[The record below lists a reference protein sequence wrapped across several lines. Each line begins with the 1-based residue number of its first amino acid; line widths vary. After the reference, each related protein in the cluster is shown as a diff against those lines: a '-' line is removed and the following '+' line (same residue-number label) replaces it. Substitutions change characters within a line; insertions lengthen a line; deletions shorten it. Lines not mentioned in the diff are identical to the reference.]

1 MAVEIA
7 QAVATAR
14 LLHQFL
20 LGQGLND
27 SVYPQKLSG
36 VLWITSLINI
46 LLFREF
52 SPFIVDVNGCTRFD
66 APSQLYRCYVIWGC
80 EKKVTI
86 FPTLLI
92 LSTFAVGNVA
102 IYNPEAVLITYGL
115 SAATNV
121 ILTFL
126 TAGRI
131 LWVWRHAPRV
141 RANEKLRG
149 RYETAIKLILE
160 SGAIFSISSIFLL
173 ITFVGHHE
181 MYVIGTAFA
190 LQLLNIIPTFTLVY
204 VGMTNIIDPDHECGS
219 HASSDPP
226 NTPRMRTREGRH
238 QSEVLDI
245 KLQGEINDGQSE

>member
-1 MAVEIA
+1 MAIAGTTTMAVEIA

-20 LGQGLND
+20 LGSFQ
-27 SVYPQKLSG
+27 G

-46 LLFREF
+46 LLF
-52 SPFIVDVNGCTRFD
+52 P
-66 APSQLYRCYVIWGC
+66 
-80 EKKVTI
+80 
-86 FPTLLI
+86 
-92 LSTFAVGNVA
+92 VGNVA

-121 ILTFL
+121 ILTSL
-126 TAGRI
+126 TGTVLSYIASLQSVI
-131 LWVWRHAPRV
+131 IFA
-141 RANEKLRG
+141 KLVGYCGSGVMHRG
-149 RYETAIKLILE
+149 LE

-190 LQLLNIIPTFTLVY
+190 LRLLNIIPTFTLVY
-204 VGMTNIIDPDHECGS
+204 VGLNNIIDPDHEYGS

-245 KLQGEINDGQSE
+245 KLQGEMNDGQSE